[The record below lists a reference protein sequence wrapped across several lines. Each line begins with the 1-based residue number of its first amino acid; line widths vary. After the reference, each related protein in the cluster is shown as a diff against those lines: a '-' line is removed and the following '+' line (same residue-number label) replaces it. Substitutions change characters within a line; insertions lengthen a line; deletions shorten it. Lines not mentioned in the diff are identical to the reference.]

1 MPYFG
6 QLVYSSLIKLPTTY
20 HHRGFAENFP
30 GLLYEWNNGR
40 HGLDS
45 HKKRILY
52 LNDFYKKS
60 HTSIAFLT
68 EGDEG
73 GYNKF
78 KDKILAGIS

>member
-20 HHRGFAENFP
+20 HHRGFEKNLP
-30 GLLYEWNNGR
+30 GITYEWNNGR
-40 HGLDS
+40 HRLDS
-45 HKKRILY
+45 HNTRILY